1 MSHCIHTI
9 IFPEKELKDKN
20 LPHVSLKSGGL
31 VMMTESN
38 AHLITWDMFPEY
50 IEVNTDYFGGIGE
63 QSCIYYKRG
72 EFPKNLQSINEGL
85 ILLGVK
91 KESGMD
97 EFDTVGL
104 GNYRSNEDITPERA
118 KRAKEIT
125 FDPFEDAPKFSIIE
139 VLGKIKDGLY
149 YSSIPCSKIQAE
161 KTDNGFLCYVHVE
174 NFKTFNPF
182 DLDEFALGSD
192 IPRKDIH
199 LPELIRL
206 EEGKEFIKNDKYF
219 TVKF

>member
-1 MSHCIHTI
+1 MSHCIHAI
-9 IFPEKELKDKN
+9 IFPEKELKDKT
-20 LPHVSLKSGGL
+20 LPHVILKGGL
-31 VMMTESN
+31 VMMTEEN
-38 AHLITWDMFPEY
+38 TNLISWDFFPKY
-50 IEVNTDYFGGIGE
+50 IEIHTDYFGGIGE
-63 QSCIYYKRG
+63 QNCTCYTRG
-72 EFPKNLQSINEGL
+72 EFPKKLETINEGL
-85 ILLGVK
+85 KFLGVE

-104 GNYRSNEDITPERA
+104 GNYRSNEDISPSRQSMPIEAMSKT
-118 KRAKEIT
+118 
-125 FDPFEDAPKFSIIE
+125 EDINIIE
-139 VLGKIKDGLY
+139 VLGKIKDGLH
-149 YSSIPCSKIQAE
+149 YSGIPSSKIQAE
-161 KTDNGFLCYVHVE
+161 KTDTGFLCYVHVD